1 MPIKPNPCVKCGS
14 THIIITQVGYPIT
27 KSTAITSRVRCARC
41 GYTVMMEAFTE
52 QDALAAW
59 NAANPK
65 EGNTDE

>member
-1 MPIKPNPCVKCGS
+1 
-14 THIIITQVGYPIT
+14 
-27 KSTAITSRVRCARC
+27 
-41 GYTVMMEAFTE
+41 MMEAFTE